1 MDRTNFENLKVY
13 QLSESLADSI
23 WDIAVKWHQP
33 AKDTVGK
40 QVIRSSDSIGAN
52 IAEGSGRAS
61 AMDNRRF
68 ARVARGSLYETKHW
82 LRRAFRRKLLT
93 TKQVELLRILVD
105 DLTRALNGY
114 IRSLNP
120 KTYVLRPKL
129 LKMTNRRPLLL
140 ILTALSLSSP
150 LSGCAWVRG
159 VAGFRQAPPP
169 CVLAADSSKEDI
181 VAHLNENSRKLTA
194 WKTDKASIW
203 TRGKG

>member
-52 IAEGSGRAS
+52 IAEGSGRGS
-61 AMDNRRF
+61 VMDNRRF

-82 LRRAFRRKLLT
+82 LRRAFRRKLLS
-93 TKQVELLRILVD
+93 TKEIDALRIVID

-120 KTYVLRPKL
+120 KT
-129 LKMTNRRPLLL
+129 
-140 ILTALSLSSP
+140 
-150 LSGCAWVRG
+150 
-159 VAGFRQAPPP
+159 
-169 CVLAADSSKEDI
+169 
-181 VAHLNENSRKLTA
+181 
-194 WKTDKASIW
+194 
-203 TRGKG
+203 